1 MQLKLR
7 RCKDKDAIEDA
18 PELSNGKSSAVA
30 DVRCGSKTALTILKS
45 NFRNSATEL
54 RTSRIGSFVPEAE
67 MKHQPPALAKG

>member
-1 MQLKLR
+1 LLISM
-7 RCKDKDAIEDA
+7 
-18 PELSNGKSSAVA
+18 NF
-30 DVRCGSKTALTILKS
+30 ALTILKS